1 MDPNGRGGLKT
12 VSRASRPL
20 RVLRVIARL
29 NVGGPARHA
38 VILNDGLQR
47 RGFDT
52 LLVFGAVG
60 PTEGSLDELAR
71 ERNLPVERI
80 PELGRRIRAWS
91 DLRAFCRIVTLLW
104 RWQPDIVHTH
114 TAKAGALGRV
124 AAVFY
129 NTAARRARRAAVIH
143 TFHGHVFEGYFG
155 RFGTAAVRLIE
166 RTLAR
171 VTDRIVTISARQYD
185 DITHRFAIAPPER
198 VVVVP
203 LGLELGP
210 LLALPDRAVRGQ
222 DVSAGGGPDVVV
234 GYVGRLVPIKDL
246 KTLLQGIA
254 LVRARLPG
262 VRLVIAGDGEERR
275 PLQALVT
282 ELGLDGCVDFLGW
295 RTDLAAL
302 YQRMDV
308 FVLTSLNEGT
318 PVSLIEAM
326 AAGVPVIAS
335 AVGGVPDVIDDGVTG
350 VLIRPGEP
358 EALAS
363 AIVDAVTLRDR
374 AFQMA
379 GRARLSVRERFDSA
393 RLIQDAEAMYRQTL
407 MELRGENP
415 ALPSPVDSPW

>member
-60 PTEGSLDELAR
+60 PTEGSLDELA
-71 ERNLPVERI
+71 RNLPVERI

-171 VTDRIVTISARQYD
+171 VTDRIVTISARQYRR
-185 DITHRFAIAPPER
+185 HHAP
-198 VVVVP
+198 
-203 LGLELGP
+203 
-210 LLALPDRAVRGQ
+210 
-222 DVSAGGGPDVVV
+222 
-234 GYVGRLVPIKDL
+234 
-246 KTLLQGIA
+246 
-254 LVRARLPG
+254 
-262 VRLVIAGDGEERR
+262 
-275 PLQALVT
+275 
-282 ELGLDGCVDFLGW
+282 
-295 RTDLAAL
+295 
-302 YQRMDV
+302 
-308 FVLTSLNEGT
+308 
-318 PVSLIEAM
+318 
-326 AAGVPVIAS
+326 
-335 AVGGVPDVIDDGVTG
+335 
-350 VLIRPGEP
+350 
-358 EALAS
+358 
-363 AIVDAVTLRDR
+363 LRDR
-374 AFQMA
+374 ASRK
-379 GRARLSVRERFDSA
+379 GRCRAPRSRAWSSLGVARLTCPRSKRFGRRRPGRRRGLRRQARSDKGFEDAAAGNCAGEGATPSRSA
-393 RLIQDAEAMYRQTL
+393 RD
-407 MELRGENP
+407 RGRWRG
-415 ALPSPVDSPW
+415 APSAPGIGDRAGPRRAAWIFSDGAPTSQRSINVWMSSC